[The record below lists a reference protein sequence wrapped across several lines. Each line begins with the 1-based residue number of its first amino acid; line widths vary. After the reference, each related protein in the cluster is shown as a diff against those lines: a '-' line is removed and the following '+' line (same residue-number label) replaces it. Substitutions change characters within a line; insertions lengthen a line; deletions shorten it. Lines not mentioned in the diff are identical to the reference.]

1 MKHTLFAPE
10 SPVAAK
16 NGAPELNISGSDDI
30 YGACSLEHFNSVSGL
45 TYTHED
51 AQGFLN
57 WLGKWYKGNFWFQD
71 ANVKVWEYED
81 SFDNWQDTYGM
92 DAVKV
97 FYHSGHGG
105 MGGDGVFQAPL
116 GGVWDNR
123 DRAFSNRMLI
133 GNNTLRYLFWSTC
146 QSLKVPDLA
155 DLNPTHVSPITT
167 WHPVNRGLR
176 MIFGFQSNSID
187 SPNYGSN
194 FGNNWNAGQPFG
206 DAWINA
212 SWAISH
218 NHLTTVCAM
227 GVNDAEAADRVFHEK
242 LFFDPAAASSWYHW
256 RWGNFVRPVMGAT
269 LAQADQVP
277 AKPHVLDFGDGPFT
291 DERLAALG
299 SLLGFT
305 KTQANTLAV
314 GRNGST
320 VMKGKD
326 KQVTLDAEGRLT
338 AVLAPA
344 NHQNTRAIDRAK
356 AVDVAEKLITACNFR
371 SKEIELELDS
381 ARIGMAQGGTPNGS
395 GTINEAYAS
404 DITLVYRQTVKG
416 VRSVN
421 ASHGLVAI
429 TVDNDGIITQ
439 VHNSTRPVIGLSDR
453 ARMQVSDPEGKAKP
467 KPLVPDELQRNQAFS
482 RRLNELTGVE
492 IPVSRSSAPLNG
504 LVHSAIGYDFADA
517 YGKLVDDREYDV
529 PLGEGVAKRYKLR
542 VPIFA

>member
-10 SPVAAK
+10 SPVAATK
-16 NGAPELNISGSDDI
+16 GAPEINISGSDDI
-30 YGACSLEHFNSVSGL
+30 YGACSLERFSSASPL
-45 TYTHED
+45 SQTHED

-57 WLGKWYKGNFWFQD
+57 WMGKWYKGNFWFQD
-71 ANVKVWEYED
+71 GNVKVWEYED

-97 FYHSGHGG
+97 FYHSGHGA
-105 MGGDGVFQAPL
+105 MGNDGVFQAPL

-123 DRAFSNRMLI
+123 DWAFSNRMLI

-155 DLNPTHVSPITT
+155 DMNPTRVSPITT
-167 WHPVNRGLR
+167 WNPGNRGLR
-176 MIFGFQSNSID
+176 MIFGFQSNSVD
-187 SPNYGSN
+187 NPNYGSN
-194 FGNNWNAGQPFG
+194 FGNNWNAGQSLG

-227 GVNDAEAADRVFHEK
+227 GASAAEAADRVFHER
-242 LFFDPAAASSWYHW
+242 LFFDTPAARSWYNW
-256 RWGNFVRPVMGAT
+256 RWGAFVRPVFGAT
-269 LAQADQVP
+269 LAQDQVP
-277 AKPHVLDFGDGPFT
+277 TKPHVLEFGEGPFT

-299 SLLGFT
+299 GLLGFT
-305 KTQANTLAV
+305 KTQASTLAM
-314 GRNGST
+314 GRNGDM
-320 VMKGKD
+320 VMKGKG

-338 AVLAPA
+338 AVLAPT

-371 SKEIELELDS
+371 SKDIELELDS
-381 ARIGMAQGGTPNGS
+381 ARVGMSQSGTPDGS
-395 GTINEAYAS
+395 GTINEAYES
-404 DITLVYRQTVKG
+404 DIMLIYRQTVKG

-429 TVDNDGIITQ
+429 TVDNDGTITQ
-439 VHNSTRPVIGLSDR
+439 VHNSTRPVTGLSDR

-467 KPLVPDELQRNQAFS
+467 KPLVTDELHRNQEFS
-482 RRLNELTGVE
+482 RRLNELTGVDV
-492 IPVSRSSAPLNG
+492 PVSRSSAPLNG

-517 YGKLVDDREYDV
+517 YGKVVEEREYDV
-529 PLGEGVAKRYKLR
+529 QLGEGVAKRYKLR

>member
-10 SPVAAK
+10 SPVAAQ
-16 NGAPELNISGSDDI
+16 NGTSALNIGGSDDI
-30 YGACSLEHFNSVSGL
+30 YGACSLERFNSASGL

-71 ANVKVWEYED
+71 GNVKVWEYED

-105 MGGDGVFQAPL
+105 MGNDGVFQAPL

-155 DLNPTHVSPITT
+155 DMNPTRVSPITT
-167 WHPVNRGLR
+167 WHPGNRGLR

-187 SPNYGSN
+187 NPHYGSN
-194 FGNNWNAGQPFG
+194 FGNNWNAGQKLG

-218 NHLTTVCAM
+218 RHLTTVCAM
-227 GVNDAEAADRVFHEK
+227 GASAAEAADRVFHER
-242 LFFDPAAASSWYHW
+242 LFFDTAAARNYYHW
-256 RWGNFVRPVMGAT
+256 RWGAFVRPVMGVT
-269 LAQADQVP
+269 LAQDQVP
-277 AKPHVLDFGDGPFT
+277 AKPHVLEFGEGPFT
-291 DERLAALG
+291 EGRLAALG
-299 SLLGFT
+299 GLLGFT
-305 KTQANTLAV
+305 KTQANTLAL
-314 GRNGST
+314 GRNGDM
-320 VMKGKD
+320 VMKGKN

-338 AVLAPA
+338 AVLAST
-344 NHQNTRAIDRAK
+344 NHQNTRAIDRSK
-356 AVDVAEKLITACNFR
+356 AVEVANKLITACNFR
-371 SKEIELELDS
+371 SKDIELELDS
-381 ARIGMAQGGTPNGS
+381 ARVGMAQGGSSEGS
-395 GTINEAYAS
+395 GTIGEAYES

-421 ASHGLVAI
+421 ASHGLVSI
-429 TVDNDGIITQ
+429 TVDNDGTITH
-439 VHNSTRPVIGLSDR
+439 VHNSTRPVTGVSDR

-467 KPLVPDELQRNQAFS
+467 KPLVTDEFHRNQEFS
-482 RRLNELTGVE
+482 RQLNELSGVDV
-492 IPVSRSSAPLNG
+492 PVSRSSAPLNG

-517 YGKLVDDREYDV
+517 YGKVVEEREYDV
-529 PLGEGVAKRYKLR
+529 ELGEGVAKRYKLR